1 MAPVLSSLFSVL
13 KPHSPAAASVK
24 TVIAR
29 FAAFRQARAN
39 RRAFARLSGWDDHML
54 ADIGLNRTTV
64 DGALEASFAV
74 DPSQIVSKDRACV
87 SARAKDLPACRRP
100 DPMPAGCWAY

>member
-1 MAPVLSSLFSVL
+1 MAPVLSSLFSLL
-13 KPHSPAAASVK
+13 KPRSRAAASVK
-24 TVIAR
+24 TVVAR

-39 RRAFARLSGWDDHML
+39 RRAFAQLAGWDDHML

-64 DGALEASFAV
+64 DGALAASFAV
-74 DPSQIVSKDRACV
+74 DPSQIVSKDRARV
-87 SARAKDLPACRRP
+87 SAGSKDLPASRRP